1 MGALRR
7 WSRARLLLAAALLDL
22 WGCARGADSPREAAE
37 LYRGHCARCH
47 GSDGKG
53 DRRSIG
59 LNPNLDLTAAPNV
72 QRGNRDQIRQR
83 IADGYGPMPA
93 FSTKLDARQIEL
105 LTTYA
110 IELAKEK

>member
-22 WGCARGADSPREAAE
+22 WGCARGAESPPEAAE

-47 GSDGKG
+47 GPDGKG

-72 QRGNRDQIRQR
+72 QRGNRAQIRQR

-110 IELAKEK
+110 IELAEEK